1 MHAFPNWRHVFF
13 YSCRCLSYSL
23 IHMIFQKMFLEYR
36 THVRLSRAYI
46 TVRAPL
52 SAALNKSR
60 TPKENMLTFTF
71 YFIFEL
77 KLHQKLW

>member
-1 MHAFPNWRHVFF
+1 M
-13 YSCRCLSYSL
+13 C
-23 IHMIFQKMFLEYR
+23 
-36 THVRLSRAYI
+36 

-60 TPKENMLTFTF
+60 TPKENMLTFVF

-77 KLHQKLW
+77 KLDPKLRQNSKKSAALNGARTVF